1 MSYWLLKTE
10 PGTYSW
16 DDLVREKRAVWDG
29 ITNPLALKH
38 LRAAAAG
45 DQALI
50 YHTGSERRAVGIARI
65 VSAPRPD
72 PKAKDP
78 RLAVVD
84 IAPMRALKAP
94 VTLDT
99 IKADPAFAGWV
110 LLRMS
115 RLSFV
120 PVPAPMWKRVLELS
134 ETG

>member
-1 MSYWLLKTE
+1 MPYWLLKTE

-16 DDLVREKRAVWDG
+16 DDLLREKRAVWDG

-38 LRAAAAG
+38 LRSAAAG
-45 DQALI
+45 DEAII
-50 YHTGSERRAVGIARI
+50 YHTGGERRAVGIARI

-84 IAPMRALKAP
+84 VAPMRALKAP
-94 VTLDT
+94 VSLDT

-110 LLRMS
+110 LLRMP

-134 ETG
+134 ESG